1 MFIFKTSL
9 ILKELKNYSPEIL
22 TQCTKAMNKSIQDLD
37 FIRIEK
43 NEFSKVPN
51 LPIDIAIMEKTK
63 LGLVIPLDVGW
74 SDIGNWKSLWG
85 NEKKDLLG
93 NVIKGKVFNKESR
106 NCFIKSDHRLLVTL
120 GLKDLILVE
129 TTDAVLVANK

>member
-1 MFIFKTSL
+1 
-9 ILKELKNYSPEIL
+9 
-22 TQCTKAMNKSIQDLD
+22 MNNSVQDLD

-51 LPIDIAIMEKTK
+51 LPIDIAIMEKK

-85 NEKKDLLG
+85 NERR
-93 NVIKGKVFNKESR
+93 IY
-106 NCFIKSDHRLLVTL
+106 
-120 GLKDLILVE
+120 
-129 TTDAVLVANK
+129 